1 MLYFDVFN
9 TAPLLYFNQ
18 IATTVGRLPEEL
30 ARRVMRSADEE
41 ERARRLG
48 GYILLERMVKR
59 HTDDFKTAVEGI
71 VKPEFGMM
79 FDSRGILP
87 AVRYDSYGKPYFEG
101 HENASFNI
109 SHSHHLAACAL
120 QTAPI
125 GTVATQVGIDVQMVV
140 CDTERAERVAARYF
154 SEAEKDLLCHSA
166 GSDLGYCRLFTRI
179 WTRKEALLKY
189 WGVGLHRIEQADTA
203 KIAEHGCKFIESD
216 ADLTVDL
223 PNGTHPQEAYCLT
236 VCADANADVAP
247 IEEQKK

>member
-59 HTDDFKTAVEGI
+59 HTDDFKTTVEGI

-87 AVRYDSYGKPYFEG
+87 TVRYDSYGKPYFEG

-109 SHSHHLAACAL
+109 SHSHHLAACVL
-120 QTAPI
+120 QTAPQ
-125 GTVATQVGIDVQMVV
+125 GVAAPQVGIDVQMIV
-140 CDTERAERVAARYF
+140 CDTDRAERVAARYF
-154 SEAEKDLLCHSA
+154 SEAEKDLLCRSA

-179 WTRKEALLKY
+179 WTRKEALLKF
-189 WGVGLHRIEQADTA
+189 WGVGLHRIEQADTV
-203 KIAEHGCKFIESD
+203 KIAEEGCKFVETEVTL
-216 ADLTVDL
+216 AVDL
-223 PNGTHPQEAYCLT
+223 PNDTHADETYCLT
-236 VCADANADVAP
+236 VCADREAEIAP
-247 IEEQKK
+247 IEEKKQ

>member
-9 TAPLLYFNQ
+9 TAPLLYFSQ

-59 HTDDFKTAVEGI
+59 HTDDFRTAVEGI

-101 HENASFNI
+101 HENATFNI

-120 QTAPI
+120 HTAPT
-125 GTVATQVGIDVQMVV
+125 GATASPVGIDVQMIV
-140 CDTERAERVAARYF
+140 CDTDRAERVAARYF
-154 SEAEKDLLCHSA
+154 SEAEKDFLCRAA
-166 GSDLGYCRLFTRI
+166 GSDLGYCQLFTRI
-179 WTRKEALLKY
+179 WTRKEALLKF
-189 WGVGLHRIEQADTA
+189 WGVGLYRIEQADTT
-203 KIAEHGCKFIESD
+203 KIAEHGCKFIETEIS
-216 ADLTVDL
+216 LSVDL
-223 PNGTHPQEAYCLT
+223 PSDTHADETYCLT
-236 VCADANADVAP
+236 VCADKDADVAP
-247 IEEQKK
+247 IEEHKR